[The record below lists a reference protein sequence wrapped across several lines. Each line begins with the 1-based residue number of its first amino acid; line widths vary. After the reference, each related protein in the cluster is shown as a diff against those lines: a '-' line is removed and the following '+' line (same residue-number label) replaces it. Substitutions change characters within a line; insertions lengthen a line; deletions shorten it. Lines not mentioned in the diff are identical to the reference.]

1 MQKTIFTNRES
12 ITKSLSFELIPQGK
26 TSDNIKENKV
36 IEYEENLAQAAEDLM
51 QLYDGFYRQTINDI
65 IKMVQLP
72 VNEFYQAFLSRKDD
86 AARYE
91 EIKLSL
97 FQEFYRQ
104 MNLYI
109 TEKYRKL
116 DRMFDGTFGKEI
128 FPVWAEKNLTFDAY
142 QKYVQA
148 SDQVSKCDSYFSS
161 YRIARKTIFSD
172 NEFNTVAGR
181 TVLENMPIFFENMHI
196 WEEITDVLGDTSID
210 SSVFSLTDIMRYLTY
225 EGIEAYNT
233 VISSLNIL
241 IQNKN
246 QKDNGKIKLFRNK
259 LKHQILSEKENEE
272 WHPIATGEELMDSIQ
287 NLLSRSVI
295 EEKSLVL
302 IEAYSRNL
310 SKIYIHGSSALT
322 DLSYVLTGKWDF
334 YRECFK
340 EKGISLKEKQY
351 SLDQIRSTYQ
361 EWTQFGL
368 EYRAAVV
375 KLVEECRKAKNR
387 LVSKLKKSVPE
398 ESVDEI
404 REYFDAVTGIRRFVK
419 NFLPSE
425 LDELDY
431 DAVFYEDVL
440 ALSEELDAAA
450 LAQSRIRSYFTRKPK
465 DMSEKKR
472 HCFGNPSIYLAG
484 WNNIK
489 ECKIA
494 PGEQF
499 LAVKDGKFY
508 YGKASAG
515 TRGIPVSDEPFE
527 NSYEKFSF
535 KRIVNVHMQLPKW
548 IFSKSIKAEFA
559 AGTDE
564 VTRHDLL
571 EPMTITKE
579 QFESYSLG
587 EFKKSSEART
597 AWIDLCKEY
606 IRISPNFLQF
616 GIDVDSMRASSE
628 YENLNDFYN
637 ELNAQTYRMYKQYI
651 DADMLNSMVESGDAY
666 LFLLYG
672 TGRMY
677 SDNCSNDYANIL
689 KYILSDECM
698 AKKDVRLNSDVE
710 ITYRKACKENHI
722 THEKGSVLVNK
733 TDING
738 DPIPDDAYRALYLY
752 YNGKVGTLPEIAKP
766 YFNLA
771 VTKKADRDLIK
782 DRRYAQDKWFIS
794 MSYKLNPNPEKK
806 GKLNEIVREIYHV
819 ENDPNILT
827 VVRGEKNLLY
837 YTLTGKN
844 IHESGS
850 LNVINGTDYGKILKE
865 LTYERKD
872 SQRKWDNSKKVTNYK
887 DTYILQAV
895 SFIVKKAIANDAVIC
910 IEGIDTKF
918 KQKRM
923 CVDNQVYQKFEDM
936 LVKRLSCFSD
946 PHIPMGEPGSLTNP
960 LQLAS
965 TKYTK
970 GKQNGILFKVNNA
983 RTAQADEKTGFCNMF
998 SLKDITTIAEK
1009 RDFIE
1014 NFTEISI
1021 NDKDGIKLC
1030 FNYAD
1035 FKESQLARDCNG
1047 YDHLWTL
1054 NPSGFRNI
1062 KTDTG
1067 RMKTVDMEEQWYE
1080 TFGKAYREGSN
1091 LTEIIIEDT
1100 KLVKQVFNLIRDSLQ
1115 CKYWDDNG
1123 DEWYISPAT
1132 GRREDYSEHSAKM
1145 LQRKLERYVL
1155 EDNTYTTSDWI
1166 GSLTE

>member
-272 WHPIATGEELMDSIQ
+272 WHPIATGEELMASIQ
-287 NLLSRSVI
+287 TLLSNTII
-295 EEKSLVL
+295 EGKSEILK
-302 IEAYSRNL
+302 ETYSRDL
-310 SKIYIHGSSALT
+310 LKIYINGSTALA
-322 DLSYVLTGKWDF
+322 DLSYILTGKWDY

-340 EKGISLKEKQY
+340 EKGISLKEKHY
-351 SLDQIRSTYQ
+351 DLFHVRNTYK
-361 EWTQFGL
+361 EWSQFNL
-368 EYRAAVV
+368 EYKTAVK
-375 KLVEECRKAKNR
+375 KLVEECQKTKST
-387 LVSKLKKSVPE
+387 LVSKLKKSEPE
-398 ESVDEI
+398 DSMDEI
-404 REYFDAVTGIRRFVK
+404 REYFDAITGIRRFVK
-419 NFLPSE
+419 NFIPSD
-425 LDELDY
+425 LDDLDY
-431 DAVFYEDVL
+431 DAVFYEDIL

-465 DMSEKKR
+465 DMTKKER
-472 HCFGNPSIYLAG
+472 HCFGNPAIYLAG
-484 WNNIK
+484 WNNVN
-489 ECKIA
+489 EYKIA

-499 LAVKDGKFY
+499 LAMKDGKIY

-535 KRIVNVHMQLPKW
+535 KRIVNAHMQLPKW

-559 AGTDE
+559 AGTEE
-564 VTRHDLL
+564 VTRYDLL
-571 EPMTITKE
+571 EPMTITKD
-579 QFESYSLG
+579 QFVSYSLG
-587 EFKKSSEART
+587 EFKKNSEART

-606 IRISPNFLQF
+606 IRISPNFQQF
-616 GIDVDSMRASSE
+616 GIDVDNMRASSE

-666 LFLLYG
+666 LFLLYS

-738 DPIPDDAYRALYLY
+738 DSIPDDAYRALYLY

-782 DRRYAQDKWFIS
+782 DKRYAQDKWFIS

-806 GKLNEIVREIYHV
+806 GKLNEMVREAYHV
-819 ENDPNILT
+819 EDNPNILT

-837 YTLTGKN
+837 YTLTGKD

-865 LTYERKD
+865 LTYERKEA
-872 SQRKWDNSKKVTNYK
+872 QRKWDNSKKVVNYK

-895 SFIVKKAIANDAVIC
+895 SFIVKKAIANDAVIL
-910 IEGIDTKF
+910 IESIDTKF

-946 PHIPMGEPGSLTNP
+946 PHIPMGEPGSLINP

-983 RTAQADEKTGFCNMF
+983 RTAQADEKTGFINLF
-998 SLKDITTIAEK
+998 KFGEITTLSEK
-1009 RDFIE
+1009 KDFIGR
-1014 NFTEISI
+1014 FKSISVD
-1021 NDKDGIKLC
+1021 NRNEVTLT
-1030 FNYAD
+1030 FNYED
-1035 FKESQLARDCNG
+1035 FDTKQLGRDYVG
-1047 YDHLWTL
+1047 YDREWELC
-1054 NPSGFRNI
+1054 PFGFRNV
-1062 KTDTG
+1062 KNSAGYMQLTDI
-1067 RMKTVDMEEQWYE
+1067 Q
-1080 TFGKAYREGSN
+1080 N
-1091 LTEIIIEDT
+1091 LWKMIFADQPHKDENMIDAILDNDH
-1100 KLVKQVFNLIRDSLQ
+1100 LVRKVFDLIQYSLQ
-1115 CKYWDDNG
+1115 SKYVDKEGN
-1123 DEWYISPAT
+1123 EWYISPAT
-1132 GRREDYSEHSAKM
+1132 GIMQPYSEHAAKM
-1145 LQRKLERYVL
+1145 LLKKCKRYVL
-1155 EDNTYTTSDWI
+1155 EENDYSTADWLSI
-1166 GSLTE
+1166 ITL

>member
-12 ITKSLSFELIPQGK
+12 VTKSLSFELIPQGR
-26 TSDNIKENKV
+26 TTDNIRENKV

-51 QLYDGFYRQTINDI
+51 QLYDKFYREIINNI
-65 IKMVQLP
+65 IKEVDLP
-72 VNEFYQAFLSRKDD
+72 VDEFYQSFVNRKENGEY
-86 AARYE
+86 YE
-91 EIKLSL
+91 EMKLSV
-97 FQEFYRQ
+97 FQKFCWQ
-104 MNLYI
+104 TDAYI
-109 TEKYRKL
+109 TEKYGRP
-116 DRMFDGTFGKEI
+116 DRMFDGTFSKEI
-128 FPVWAEKNLTFDAY
+128 FPTWAKKNLSFEDY
-142 QKYVQA
+142 QKYEKA
-148 SDQVSKCDSYFSS
+148 YEQVSKCDSYFSR
-161 YRIARKTIFSD
+161 YRVARKTIFSD
-172 NEFNTVAGR
+172 NEYNTVVGR
-181 TVLENMPIFFENMHI
+181 AVLENMPVFFENMHI
-196 WEEITDVLGDTSID
+196 WGEIKDAIEDKKVD
-210 SSVFSLTDIMRYLTY
+210 SSVFCLENMMQYLTY
-225 EGIEAYNT
+225 EGIASYNA
-233 VISSLNIL
+233 VIGQLNIL

-246 QKDNGKIKLFRNK
+246 QQEGGKTKLFRNK
-259 LKHQILSEKENEE
+259 LKNQILSEKENDE
-272 WHPIATGEELMDSIQ
+272 WHPITTGKELKASIQ
-287 NLLSRSVI
+287 ALLSNTNI
-295 EEKSLVL
+295 EEKSEILK
-302 IEAYSRNL
+302 ETYSRDL
-310 SKIYIHGSSALT
+310 LKIYINGSTALA
-322 DLSYVLTGKWDF
+322 DLSYICTGKWDI

-340 EKGISLKEKQY
+340 EKGISLKEKHY
-351 SLDQIRSTYQ
+351 DLFQIRNTYK
-361 EWTQFGL
+361 EWSQFNL
-368 EYRAAVV
+368 EYKAAVV
-375 KLVEECRKAKNR
+375 KLVEECRKTKDR
-387 LVSKLKKSVPE
+387 LVSKLKKSEPE
-398 ESVDEI
+398 DSVDEI
-404 REYFDAVTGIRRFVK
+404 REYFDAITGIRRFVK
-419 NFLPSE
+419 NFIPSD
-425 LDELDY
+425 LDDLDY

-440 ALSEELDAAA
+440 ALSEELDTAA

-465 DMSEKKR
+465 DMSKKKR

-484 WNNIK
+484 WNNVN
-489 ECKIA
+489 EYKIA

-677 SDNCSNDYANIL
+677 SNNCSNDYANIL

-910 IEGIDTKF
+910 IESIDTKF

-1014 NFTEISI
+1014 NFTEISM
-1021 NDKDGIKLC
+1021 NDKDGVKLC

-1047 YDHLWTL
+1047 YDRLWTL

-1080 TFGKAYREGSN
+1080 TFGKTYRDGSN
-1091 LTEIIIEDT
+1091 LIEIILEDT
-1100 KLVKQVFNLIRDSLQ
+1100 KLVKQVFDLIRDSLH

-1145 LQRKLERYVL
+1145 LQRKFERYIL
-1155 EDNTYTTSDWI
+1155 GECTYTTADWI
-1166 GSLTE
+1166 SSLNE

>member
-12 ITKSLSFELIPQGK
+12 VTKSLSFELIPQGK
-26 TSDNIKENKV
+26 TADNIKKNKV

-51 QLYDGFYRQTINDI
+51 QLYDKFYREIINNI
-65 IKMVQLP
+65 IKEVDLP
-72 VNEFYQAFLSRKDD
+72 VDEFYQTFVNRKENGEY
-86 AARYE
+86 YE
-91 EIKLSL
+91 EMKLSV
-97 FQEFYRQ
+97 FQKFCWQ
-104 MNLYI
+104 TDAYI
-109 TEKYRKL
+109 TEKYGRP
-116 DRMFDGTFGKEI
+116 DRMFDGTFSKEI
-128 FPVWAEKNLTFDAY
+128 FPTWAKKNLSFEDY
-142 QKYVQA
+142 QKYEKA
-148 SDQVSKCDSYFSS
+148 YEQVSRCDSYFSR

-172 NEFNTVAGR
+172 NEYNTVVGR
-181 TVLENMPIFFENMHI
+181 AVLENMPVFFENMHI
-196 WEEITDVLGDTSID
+196 WGEIKDAIEDKKVD
-210 SSVFSLTDIMRYLTY
+210 SSVFCLENMMQYLTY
-225 EGIEAYNT
+225 EGIASYNA
-233 VISSLNIL
+233 VIGQLNIL

-246 QKDNGKIKLFRNK
+246 QQEGGKIKLFRNK
-259 LKHQILSEKENEE
+259 LKNQILSEKENDE
-272 WHPIATGEELMDSIQ
+272 WHPITTGKELKASIQ
-287 NLLSRSVI
+287 TLLSNTNI
-295 EEKSLVL
+295 EEKSEILK
-302 IEAYSRNL
+302 ETYSRDL
-310 SKIYIHGSSALT
+310 LKIYINGSTALA
-322 DLSYVLTGKWDF
+322 DLSYICTGKWNF

-340 EKGISLKEKQY
+340 EKGISLKEKHY
-351 SLDQIRSTYQ
+351 DLFQIRNTYK
-361 EWTQFGL
+361 EWSQFNL
-368 EYRAAVV
+368 EYKAAVV
-375 KLVEECRKAKNR
+375 KLVEECQKTKST
-387 LVSKLKKSVPE
+387 LVSKLKKSEPE
-398 ESVDEI
+398 DSVDEI
-404 REYFDAVTGIRRFVK
+404 REYFDAITGIRRFVK
-419 NFLPSE
+419 NFIPSD
-425 LDELDY
+425 LDDLDY

-465 DMSEKKR
+465 DMSKKKR

-484 WNNIK
+484 WNNVN
-489 ECKIA
+489 EYKIA

-548 IFSKSIKAEFA
+548 IFSKNIKAEFA
-559 AGTDE
+559 AGTEE
-564 VTRHDLL
+564 VTRYDLL
-571 EPMTITKE
+571 EPMTITKD
-579 QFESYSLG
+579 QFVSYSLG
-587 EFKKSSEART
+587 EFRENSEART

-606 IRISPNFLQF
+606 IRISPNFQQF
-616 GIDVDSMRASSE
+616 GIDVDGMRASSE
-628 YENLNDFYN
+628 YESLIDFYN

-651 DADMLNSMVESGDAY
+651 DADMLNNMVECGDAY

-752 YNGKVGTLPEIAKP
+752 FNGKIATLPEVAKP
-766 YFNLA
+766 YFTLA

-782 DRRYAQDKWFIS
+782 DKRYAQDKWFIS

-837 YTLTGKN
+837 YTLTGKD

-872 SQRKWDNSKKVTNYK
+872 AQRKWDNSKKVTNYK

-895 SFIVKKAIANDAVIC
+895 SFIVKKAIANDAIIC
-910 IEGIDTKF
+910 IEDIDKKF
-918 KQKRM
+918 KQRRM

-946 PHIPMGEPGSLTNP
+946 PHIPMGEPGSLINP

-983 RTAQADEKTGFCNMF
+983 RTSQADEETGFINLF
-998 SLKDITTIAEK
+998 KFGEITTLSEK
-1009 RDFIE
+1009 KDFIGR
-1014 NFTEISI
+1014 FKSISVD
-1021 NDKDGIKLC
+1021 NRNEVTLT
-1030 FNYAD
+1030 FNYED
-1035 FKESQLARDCNG
+1035 FDTKQLGRDYVG
-1047 YDHLWTL
+1047 YDREWELC
-1054 NPSGFRNI
+1054 PFGFRNV
-1062 KTDTG
+1062 KNSAGYMQLTDI
-1067 RMKTVDMEEQWYE
+1067 Q
-1080 TFGKAYREGSN
+1080 N
-1091 LTEIIIEDT
+1091 LWKMIFADQPHKDENMIDAILDNDH
-1100 KLVKQVFNLIRDSLQ
+1100 LVRKVFDLIQYSLQ
-1115 CKYWDDNG
+1115 SKYVDKEEN
-1123 DEWYISPAT
+1123 EWYISPAT
-1132 GRREDYSEHSAKM
+1132 GRREDFSEHSAKM
-1145 LQRKLERYVL
+1145 LQRKFERYIL
-1155 EDNTYTTSDWI
+1155 GECTYTTADWI
-1166 GSLTE
+1166 SSLNE

>member
-26 TSDNIKENKV
+26 TADNIKKNKV
-36 IEYEENLAQAAEDLM
+36 IEYEENLAQAAEELM
-51 QLYDGFYRQTINDI
+51 QLYDKFYREIINDI
-65 IKMVQLP
+65 IKEVDLP
-72 VNEFYQAFLSRKDD
+72 VDEFYQTFVNRKENGEY
-86 AARYE
+86 YE
-91 EIKLSL
+91 EMKLSV
-97 FQEFYRQ
+97 FQKFCWQ
-104 MNLYI
+104 TDAYI
-109 TEKYRKL
+109 TEKYGRP
-116 DRMFDGTFGKEI
+116 DRMFDGTFSKEI
-128 FPVWAEKNLTFDAY
+128 FPTWAKKNLSFEDY
-142 QKYVQA
+142 QKYEKA
-148 SDQVSKCDSYFSS
+148 YEQVSRCDSYFSR
-161 YRIARKTIFSD
+161 YRVARKTIFSD
-172 NEFNTVAGR
+172 NEHNTVAGR
-181 TVLENMPIFFENMHI
+181 AVLENMPVFFENMHI
-196 WEEITDVLGDTSID
+196 WGEIKDAIEDKKVD
-210 SSVFSLTDIMRYLTY
+210 SSVFCLENMMQYLTY
-225 EGIEAYNT
+225 EGIASYNA
-233 VISSLNIL
+233 VIGQLNIL

-246 QKDNGKIKLFRNK
+246 QQEGGKIKLFRNK
-259 LKHQILSEKENEE
+259 LKNQILSEKENDE
-272 WHPIATGEELMDSIQ
+272 WHPITTGKELKASIQ
-287 NLLSRSVI
+287 ALLSNTNI
-295 EEKSLVL
+295 EEKSEILK
-302 IEAYSRNL
+302 ETYSRDL
-310 SKIYIHGSSALT
+310 LKIYINGSTALA
-322 DLSYVLTGKWDF
+322 DLSYICTGKWDI

-340 EKGISLKEKQY
+340 EKGISLKEKHY
-351 SLDQIRSTYQ
+351 DLFQIRNTYK
-361 EWTQFGL
+361 EWSQFGL
-368 EYRAAVV
+368 EYKAAVV
-375 KLVEECRKAKNR
+375 KLVEECRKTKDR
-387 LVSKLKKSVPE
+387 LVSKLKKSEPE
-398 ESVDEI
+398 DSVDEI
-404 REYFDAVTGIRRFVK
+404 REYFDAITGIRRFVK
-419 NFLPSE
+419 NFIPSD
-425 LDELDY
+425 LDDLDY

-465 DMSEKKR
+465 DMSKKKS

-484 WNNIK
+484 WNNVN
-489 ECKIA
+489 EYKIA

-559 AGTDE
+559 SGTDE

-616 GIDVDSMRASSE
+616 GINVDSMRASSE

-983 RTAQADEKTGFCNMF
+983 RTSQADEETGFINLF
-998 SLKDITTIAEK
+998 KFGEITTLSEK
-1009 RDFIE
+1009 KDFIGR
-1014 NFTEISI
+1014 FKSISVD
-1021 NDKDGIKLC
+1021 NRNEVTLT
-1030 FNYAD
+1030 FNYED
-1035 FKESQLARDCNG
+1035 FDTKQLGRDYVG
-1047 YDHLWTL
+1047 YDREWELC
-1054 NPSGFRNI
+1054 PFGFRNV
-1062 KTDTG
+1062 KNSAGYMQLTDI
-1067 RMKTVDMEEQWYE
+1067 Q
-1080 TFGKAYREGSN
+1080 N
-1091 LTEIIIEDT
+1091 LWKMIFADQPHKDENMIDAILDNDH
-1100 KLVKQVFNLIRDSLQ
+1100 LVRKVFDLIQYSLQ
-1115 CKYWDDNG
+1115 SKYVDKEGN
-1123 DEWYISPAT
+1123 EWYISPAT
-1132 GRREDYSEHSAKM
+1132 GIMQPYSEHAAKM
-1145 LQRKLERYVL
+1145 LLKKCKRYVL
-1155 EDNTYTTSDWI
+1155 EENDYSTADWLSI
-1166 GSLTE
+1166 ITL